1 MWTWPSGLRAIKWI
15 TANGAV
21 SIVPVVPRFCYVLP
35 IPRPGHADLVERD
48 RDQLADMD
56 ARCTGR
62 SPMEPRMVDVPNAI
76 GTLRAAAGW
85 ANMIQGRT
93 IPTAGY
99 MGINTFSYTRLEPI
113 GVVGAIVPWNAPLMI
128 LTWKLGAL
136 LAAGCTAVIKP
147 AEETPMSALHV
158 AKLCQEDFPMG

>member
-1 MWTWPSGLRAIKWI
+1 
-15 TANGAV
+15 
-21 SIVPVVPRFCYVLP
+21 
-35 IPRPGHADLVERD
+35 
-48 RDQLADMD
+48 
-56 ARCTGR
+56 
-62 SPMEPRMVDVPNAI
+62 
-76 GTLRAAAGW
+76 
-85 ANMIQGRT
+85 MIQGRT

-99 MGINTFSYTRLEPI
+99 TGINTFSYTRLEPI

-158 AKLCQEDFPMG
+158 AKLCQEAGFPDGVVNVVTGTGELVRARTVNTRKSTKSRSRAVRRRDMPCRWPLLRPSSA